1 MSVPSV
7 LGLRQKKGVW
17 FWLGGRARS
26 PSPYGGPFAA
36 PEAARGPPC
45 SMRGVSPRHSPQT
58 LLGVMA
64 SFALWSVNALCRS
77 LRHHPQRSK
86 SGVLPP
92 SAARRFLS
100 ANADEHRRFLHII
113 R

>member
-64 SFALWSVNALCRS
+64 SFAMGHKMPYYALCAITPNAQKAVSCR
-77 LRHHPQRSK
+77 LRPQ
-86 SGVLPP
+86 GVFCRLTPTNTED
-92 SAARRFLS
+92 FC
-100 ANADEHRRFLHII
+100 I
-113 R
+113 